1 VHERELIETGAEGTE
16 AAPSPRSSRS
26 SRVHPAVWLRL
37 VLGVVIAIL
46 GTVLLVKVVGGSS
59 GPRTTTDLTL
69 TSASV
74 LAEVTGIPASVYSHV
89 GVRSPAVPVVAP
101 ELTHK
106 GGALTQRAGTNGRV
120 PIVLFIG
127 TEYNPFSAAER
138 WPLVAALSRF
148 GTFTTLHDVESS
160 STDFAPNT
168 PTFSFV
174 GVDYD
179 SPYLAFRP
187 YEVESDVLGADGYA
201 RLMRV
206 PSAFLAEQRRLD
218 PKMTYPFVDVA
229 NRAVVRQVGLSP
241 ITFVGV
247 SRDQIAGGL
256 TDVANPV
263 TQAVVASA
271 NYLTAA
277 ICGADG
283 GRPATVCDS
292 SGVRAADAALRV
304 AR

>member
-1 VHERELIETGAEGTE
+1 MHEPELMDTNATSDPT
-16 AAPSPRSSRS
+16 APTPASARTPSRH
-26 SRVHPAVWLRL
+26 VAIWWRL
-37 VLGVVIAIL
+37 VLGVLVAIV
-46 GTVLLVKVVGGSS
+46 GTVVLVKVIGSSS
-59 GPRTTTDLTL
+59 GPRTTTDLSL
-69 TSASV
+69 TSPSV
-74 LAEVTGIPASVYSHV
+74 LAAVTGIPASVYDRV

-101 ELTHK
+101 VLTN
-106 GGALTQRAGTNGRV
+106 ATTTLTASAPNGGRV
-120 PIVLFIG
+120 PVVLFVG

-168 PTFSFV
+168 PTFSF
-174 GVDYD
+174 YD
-179 SPYLAFRP
+179 VAYSSHYLAFRA
-187 YEVESDVLGADGYA
+187 YEVATDVEGSDGYA

-206 PSAFLAEQRRLD
+206 PRPLLVEQRRLD
-218 PKMTYPFVDVA
+218 PQATYPFVDVA
-229 NRAVVRQVGLSP
+229 NEAVAKQVGLSP

-256 TDVANPV
+256 SDVTNPV

-277 ICGADG
+277 ICLADG
-283 GRPATVCDS
+283 QRPAAVCDS
-292 SGVRAADAALRV
+292 GGVRAADAALHVR
-304 AR
+304 